1 MTIWY
6 LRPQSILQCCF
17 NLCISI
23 SMLNHRI
30 AYFHKFWLRF
40 SLPIQID
47 FREITSFN
55 YVFRSSVWS
64 LMVYTSHLSSHL
76 SLSFCYISDI
86 FNGITKWQYF
96 KLHFL
101 IVGLERI
108 KRKFLYIFFF
118 NTEFVFSDLVKSTSF
133 NSWIFLEM
141 SMYTIT
147 SYTNDMSFIPNP
159 YAFSS
164 SCFTEMVGTSKIMLN
179 ISGESSYY
187 CQVSYFW
194 EETFNNWPL

>member
-1 MTIWY
+1 
-6 LRPQSILQCCF
+6 
-17 NLCISI
+17 
-23 SMLNHRI
+23 MLNHRI

-47 FREITSFN
+47 FREIISFN
-55 YVFRSSVWS
+55 YVSMVPNGMYFP
-64 LMVYTSHLSSHL
+64 LM

-86 FNGITKWQYF
+86 FHGITKWQYF

-101 IVGLERI
+101 TFGLEI
-108 KRKFLYIFFF
+108 KTKFLYIYIFF
-118 NTEFVFSDLVKSTSF
+118 NTEFVFSYLVKSTSF

-141 SMYTIT
+141 SMYTIM

-164 SCFTEMVGTSKIMLN
+164 SCFTEMAGTSKTILN
-179 ISGESSYY
+179 TSGESSYY

-194 EETFNNWPL
+194 EETFNNWPLQIMIPVHFSRITFSSGWGRSFFP